1 MIKKGRSI
9 MKLSSDLK
17 RVADEFNVYYANF
30 NPDSKRLLKLVGEMY
45 EKRKSEPSYLLK
57 SSLHELMCHECEV
70 KLFRNSPFFF
80 EISSGRPRYSWGGL
94 QSPVGSF
101 LHNITADR
109 WLNPYADALET
120 DREEGLIHC
129 WNNPVG
135 FDHHCPGY
143 DRLLS
148 VGLRGIMDQA
158 QRELDKCAD
167 PAKRDFY
174 TAVLR
179 SAKALV
185 HLAKRFA
192 RKAAELADAAES
204 EPERAHFE
212 KIRVAAENVPLNPP
226 KTFYE
231 ALCAILF
238 FRECVGSI
246 EGIGFST
253 LGHLDRMLIPYYEAD
268 LAAGR
273 ITEEEALKLIHTLF
287 IYTEVRFDAEK
298 SYNETSTTTILG
310 GCDRDG
316 NIIYNEVTKLILKAL
331 LEGRYVGTKVNCR
344 ISPRHPREYFRKL
357 AEIQTANLPSIVMQ
371 NDDVIIA
378 ARVKLGQ
385 ALEDARLYVSGGCH
399 EVVLAGTEVNTR
411 ADTWISLP
419 AILLHTLK
427 ENGNFDDYQ
436 GLYAAFLRNTAAYYE
451 KIVRLKNE
459 GEKHWCEYDP
469 LPLYSSTIAGCLESG
484 RDITEGGAKY
494 SSTAISLLG
503 TATLMDSLY
512 SLKALIFDENRVTLG
527 EFKQI
532 LSEDFANHE
541 DLRQYIIRRLPKYGT
556 NEPALNRF
564 SAEILSDIAKIAG
577 QTNARGGKYL
587 PAFYPHDIF
596 RPLGLKLGATPDG
609 RKAHT
614 PLSRG
619 ASPSEF
625 IEIDNPADIIRS
637 LGAIDFTDYADS
649 FCAELTLPQMNGE
662 RGITVITALM
672 ESFLEIKGS
681 SLQFNM
687 LNRERLLEAQ
697 KNPAEHA
704 DIIVRV
710 CGYSASFVYLS
721 RETQDEIIARAIR

>member
-1 MIKKGRSI
+1 
-9 MKLSSDLK
+9 MKLNSELKPIAEEFDAYYSSF
-17 RVADEFNVYYANF
+17 R
-30 NPDSKRLLKLVGEMY
+30 PDTDRLSKLVKKMY
-45 EKRKSEPSYLLK
+45 EQCKSEPSYLLK
-57 SSLHELMCHECEV
+57 SSFHELLCRECEI
-70 KLFRNSPFFF
+70 KLFKESPFFF
-80 EISSGRPRYSWGGL
+80 EMNSGRPRYSWGGL
-94 QSPVGSF
+94 QSPIGSY
-101 LHNITADR
+101 LHNITASK
-109 WLNPYADALET
+109 WLDPYAEALAA
-120 DREEGLIHC
+120 DRAEGVIHC

-148 VGLRGIMDQA
+148 DGIRGIMDLTQA
-158 QRELDKCAD
+158 ALTECTD
-167 PAKRDFY
+167 PAKYDFY

-179 SAKALV
+179 SSKALLHLVGRFAQKADELAKA
-185 HLAKRFA
+185 
-192 RKAAELADAAES
+192 ADS
-204 EPERAHFE
+204 ENERMHFE
-212 KIRVAAENVPLNPP
+212 KIRAAAENVPYNPP

-231 ALCAILF
+231 ALCTLLF

-253 LGHLDRMLIPYYEAD
+253 LGHLDRMLYPYYEAA

-273 ITEEEALKLIHTLF
+273 MTEEEAKKLLHALF
-287 IYTEVRFDAEK
+287 IYTEVRFNAEK
-298 SYNETSTTTILG
+298 SYNETSTTIILG
-310 GCDRDG
+310 GCDKDG
-316 NIIYNEVTKLILKAL
+316 NVIYNEVTKLILKVL

-344 ISPRHPREYFRKL
+344 ISSKHPREYFRKL
-357 AEIQTANLPSIVMQ
+357 AEIQTANIPSIVMQ
-371 NDDVIIA
+371 NDDVIIT

-385 ALEDARLYVSGGCH
+385 APEDARLYVSGGCH

-419 AILLHTLK
+419 AILLRTLRSHDH
-427 ENGNFDDYQ
+427 FDDYQ
-436 GLYAAFLRNTAAYYE
+436 SLYTAFVHDAAAYYE

-459 GEKHWCEYDP
+459 GEKHWCEFDP

-503 TATLMDSLY
+503 TATLIDSLY
-512 SLKALIFDENRVTLG
+512 SLKVLVFDEKRLSLG

-532 LSEDFANHE
+532 LDENYASRE

-556 NEPALNRF
+556 NNPILNRF
-564 SAEILSDIAKIAG
+564 SAKILADIAKIAG

-587 PAFYPHDIF
+587 PAFYPHEIY
-596 RPLGLKLGATPDG
+596 RPLGQKLGATPDG

-625 IEIDNPADIIRS
+625 IEIHNPADIIRS

-649 FCAELTLPQMNGE
+649 FCTELTLPRMGGE
-662 RGITVITALM
+662 RGITVITALI
-672 ESFLEIKGS
+672 ESFLEMKGS

-687 LNRERLLEAQ
+687 LNRDMLIEAQ

-710 CGYSASFVYLS
+710 CGYSAYFIHLS
-721 RETQDEIIARAIR
+721 RDTQDEIIARAIRSGT